1 MLVTNDFYR
10 CIQTALGAE
19 CKGNLYIVR
28 EAKLGKKG
36 GGDIFFSVYQL
47 LDYFMIS
54 QNACSPL
61 S

>member
-28 EAKLGKKG
+28 EAKLGQKG
-36 GGDIFFSVYQL
+36 GWGCFL
-47 LDYFMIS
+47 LCIIS
-54 QNACSPL
+54 CWIIL
-61 S
+61 